1 MIRIIISLISLNL
14 FILVK
19 ISANPV
25 ISEFMASN
33 SSTLPDEDGDF
44 SDWIEI
50 SNTSNEPIDLGGYHL
65 TDSNND
71 PQKWTFPRI
80 TLRANSK
87 IIVFASGKDRT
98 NPESPLHTDFELNAK
113 GEYLALVSKNGET
126 ILTEY
131 SPIFPTQTE
140 DQTYGTSSFTSNIPE
155 YFISNTAGQN
165 EASYL
170 IPSLEDELPNDWN
183 QLETQFDTNSWSTGI
198 NGLGWE
204 SNNGTLRDLVQTEL
218 REEMRGINSSGFFRF
233 TFNFNPQDR
242 QLKTLILKTR
252 IDDGYIA
259 YLNGNQVASFNA
271 PSPAQWNSKATRT
284 GRSDSDIVK
293 SQSEHDL
300 TSNIDL
306 IKEGDNVLSIHA
318 MNSSL
323 SGSDFLV
330 DVQLIGGMAKTGQLY
345 SGFFDKPTPGSPNSE
360 GTAAGPI
367 VNGYT
372 RKIERPD
379 PGKDLIIE
387 ASLITTNASTA
398 DVKLFYR
405 TMFDSEK
412 SVLMEEKEEGSGTY
426 QAAIPGSSFNAGEMV
441 RWRFEATDELGFKT
455 FEPPFPDPKDSH
467 QYIGTV
473 AKDPNVETKLSVV
486 EMFAKS
492 PNAAGTTNGTRGA
505 IYYLGELY
513 DNVFFSRHGQST
525 GGFVKKSFNI
535 DFNRTQRFKWHP
547 DEKRT
552 KDIDLLTNWADKS
565 KVRHVLAWE
574 IMRESG
580 VHGHFAFTVRVQQN
594 GEFFSTADFVEDADD
609 IYLERAGLNP
619 NGALYKVYS
628 NTLASNDSGNSGVEK
643 KNRKT
648 ENNQDLTDFIK
659 GLNTGNNSQQWA
671 FIYDNVNL
679 PMCVNMAAANC
690 VIRNTDMHRKNWY
703 IYRDSGRSDEWA
715 LLPWDLDLSQGRKW
729 NGGDTYFDNKLFS
742 TDVIR
747 VGTAVS
753 LIQKMWSNPQVNQML
768 MRRIRTLSD
777 QFLNSPDT
785 PYNERY
791 YERRLDEQ
799 LALIDPPDINPSD
812 ARLDFMKWG
821 SWRQSNGSPVSYT
834 SNHPDIED
842 MAEGIERWKNEY
854 LPGRRA
860 YMYGRLSNMPESQSG
875 QLSYNFTPLV
885 ISGASSKTKVPT
897 DGSDSLDWTNINY
910 NDSSWLAGTT
920 GVGFDSSPK
929 YKPLIGTDTRDAMRR
944 INATAYIR
952 INFNVIRPEEYQ
964 KLELHM
970 KHDDGFI
977 AYINGARVAEKNAPA
992 NPSWDSSATT
1002 NSGEADVNEFE
1013 EFDITAH
1020 INHLKEGA
1028 NVLAI
1033 HGMNGSSG
1041 SSDFLIMPELY
1052 AGKTDSN
1059 GSNEP
1064 KIEFGKIEFNPE
1076 SFDQDEEFIE
1086 LINNNDIAVD
1096 ISDWKIINAVEM
1108 TIPPGTVIP
1117 SNSRLYLTPNL
1128 KKFRARLMSPRAGE
1142 RQFVV
1147 GNYKGHLSNRGETIT
1162 LVDSRN
1168 RENNST
1174 SYEGQP
1180 SLAQLQLLITKIHYH
1195 PEGDGLAEFIE
1206 VMNIDSQKTL
1216 NLEGI
1221 SFSSGI
1227 NFDFSNGS
1235 VKTLEPKQKA
1245 YIVRDRAAFI
1255 GAYGE
1260 EPIIAGTFEN
1270 GTALSNGGETIK
1282 LEDSE
1287 NGTINEIKYDDKDP
1301 WPESADGQ
1309 GQALALINP
1318 LTQPDTG
1325 NPNNWTAADPNP
1337 SSQINGFTGDPMKDS
1352 DLDGL
1357 NALIEYAIGTSDQ
1370 SYNDSSPLSVNLTD
1384 SNIVLSHTI
1393 DKTAVGIQLIIET
1406 SINLEEWNPIETLS
1420 EINIKDSQV
1429 SENIIS
1435 RTITLTNIDAST
1447 PTRHYRLKVIK

>member
-1 MIRIIISLISLNL
+1 MTRITLALISLNL
-14 FILVK
+14 FFLVK

-50 SNTSNEPIDLGGYHL
+50 LNPSNESIDLGGYHL
-65 TDSNND
+65 TDDIDD

-80 TLRANSK
+80 TLRANSR
-87 IIVFASGKDRT
+87 IIIFASGKDRT
-98 NPESPLHTDFELNAK
+98 NPLSPLHTDFELNAK
-113 GEYLALVSKNGET
+113 GEYLALASKDGKT
-126 ILTEY
+126 VLTEF

-140 DQTYGTSSFTSNIPE
+140 DQSFGTSSFTSNIPE
-155 YFISNTAGQN
+155 YFISNSNSQN

-170 IPSLEDELPNDWN
+170 VPSSEVELPSDWN
-183 QLETQFDTNSWSTGI
+183 KLEPQFDINSWPTGI

-204 SNNGTLRDLVQTEL
+204 SNNGTLQDLVQTEI
-218 REEMRGINSSGFFRF
+218 RDQMRGINSSGFFRF
-233 TFNFNPQDR
+233 TFNFDPLDR
-242 QLKTLILKTR
+242 QLRTLILKTR

-259 YLNGNQVASFNA
+259 YINGNQVASFNA
-271 PSPAQWNSKATRT
+271 PTPAQWNSKATRT
-284 GRSDSDIVK
+284 GRSDSDIVR

-300 TSNIDL
+300 TTSIDL
-306 IKEGDNVLSIHA
+306 IKEGENVLAIQA

-330 DVQLIGGMAKTGQLY
+330 DVELIGGMAKAGQLY
-345 SGFFDKPTPGSPNSE
+345 LGFFDKPTPEAPNSE

-372 RKIERPD
+372 RKIERPVA
-379 PGKDLIIE
+379 GKDLIIE
-387 ASLITTNASTA
+387 TSLVTTNAPVA
-398 DVKLFYR
+398 EVRLFYR
-405 TMFDSEK
+405 TMFDTEK
-412 SVLMEEKEEGSGTY
+412 SVTMEEKGNDSGTY
-426 QAAIPGSSFNAGEMV
+426 QAAIPGSSFNAAEMV
-441 RWRFEATDELGFKT
+441 RWRFEVTDELGFKT

-473 AKDPNVETKLSVV
+473 AKDSDVETKLSVV
-486 EMFAKS
+486 EMFVKN

-525 GGFVKKSFNI
+525 GGFVKKSYNI

-547 DEKRT
+547 DEKRA

-574 IMRESG
+574 IMRKSG
-580 VHGHFAFTVRVQQN
+580 VHAHFAFTVRVQQN

-628 NTLASNDSGNSGVEK
+628 NTLSSNDSGNSGVEK

-648 ENNQDLTDFIK
+648 ENNQDLTDFIR
-659 GLNTGNNSQQWA
+659 GINTGNNSQQWN

-703 IYRDSGRSDEWA
+703 IYRDTGRSDEWA
-715 LLPWDLDLSQGRKW
+715 LLPWDLDLSHGRKW

-742 TDVIR
+742 NDVIR

-753 LIQKMWSNPQVNQML
+753 LLQKMWSNPEVNQML

-777 QFLNSPDT
+777 QFLNHPDT

-791 YERRLDEQ
+791 FERRLDEQ
-799 LALIDPPDINPSD
+799 LALIDPPEIDPSD
-812 ARLDFMKWG
+812 ARQDFIKWG

-842 MAEGIERWKNEY
+842 MAEGVERWKTEY

-860 YMYGRLSNMPESQSG
+860 FMYSNSANLPDSQSG
-875 QLSYNFTPLV
+875 QLSYDFTPLV

-897 DGSDSLDWTNINY
+897 DASDSLDWTNINY
-910 NDSSWLAGTT
+910 NDSSWLTGTT

-929 YKPLIGTDTRDAMRR
+929 YKPLLGTDTRDAMRR
-944 INATAYIR
+944 INATAYLR
-952 INFNVIRPEEYQ
+952 IDFNVVKPKEYQ

-977 AYINGARVAEKNAPA
+977 AYINGAKVAEKNAPG
-992 NPSWDSSATT
+992 NPSWNSAATI
-1002 NSGEADVNEFE
+1002 NSGEADVNQFE
-1013 EFDITAH
+1013 EFDITSH
-1020 INHLKEGA
+1020 LDHLKEGS
-1028 NVLAI
+1028 NILAI

-1052 AGKTDSN
+1052 AGKADSN

-1096 ISDWKIINAVEM
+1096 VSDWKIMNAVEM

-1117 SNSRLYLTPNL
+1117 SNSQLYLTPNL
-1128 KKFRARLMSPRAGE
+1128 KKFRARSMSPRAGE
-1142 RQFVV
+1142 SQFVV
-1147 GNYKGHLSNRGETIT
+1147 GNYQGHLSNRGETIT
-1162 LVDSRN
+1162 LVDSTG
-1168 RENNST
+1168 RENNSA
-1174 SYEGQP
+1174 SYIGQP
-1180 SLAQLQLLITKIHYH
+1180 SLAQQQLLITKIHYH
-1195 PEGDGLAEFIE
+1195 PENDGLAEYIE
-1206 VMNIDSQKTL
+1206 LMNIDSQNPL

-1221 SFSSGI
+1221 NFSSGI
-1227 NFDFSNGS
+1227 SFDFSNATIKSLG
-1235 VKTLEPKQKA
+1235 PKQRI
-1245 YIVRDRAAFI
+1245 YIVRDRASFI
-1255 GAYGE
+1255 SAYGE
-1260 EPIIAGTFEN
+1260 EPVIAGTFEN

-1287 NGTINEIKYDDKDP
+1287 NGTINEIKYDDKAP
-1301 WPESADGQ
+1301 WPENADGK
-1309 GQALALINP
+1309 GQALSLINP
-1318 LTQPDTG
+1318 LSQPDPE
-1325 NPNNWTAADPNP
+1325 NPINWIATDPNP
-1337 SSQINGFTGDPMKDS
+1337 GPQTDGFTGDPRTDN
-1352 DLDGL
+1352 DQDGL

-1370 SYNDSSPLSVNLTD
+1370 SYNNEPPLSVNINNNKISLT
-1384 SNIVLSHTI
+1384 HTKDI
-1393 DKTAVGIQLIIET
+1393 SAVGVQLIIEAST
-1406 SINLEEWNPIETLS
+1406 NLEQWDNLQTSDEIE
-1420 EINIKDSQV
+1420 IKDSQV
-1429 SENIIS
+1429 SETIIS
-1435 RTITLTNIDAST
+1435 RTITLPDIDNNN